1 MGLQVGQVGFKL
13 PLLPL
18 RLLLLPLLRLPP
30 GKKPQPHLGG
40 IKKAFVRHERHS
52 VNGARQ
58 GRAGQEGLLGVLGY
72 THNKE
77 DKSMQVSQMSD
88 DSFGPAPPP
97 ARWILM
103 SLTELMM
110 TIPVVAAPLAVF
122 FRTGEGAEGARVP
135 GLKPICHLITGHGA
149 QRKRC

>member
-58 GRAGQEGLLGVLGY
+58 DRTGQGRRDSSEY
-72 THNKE
+72 SDTHTTRKTNQCRCHKCQTTAL
-77 DKSMQVSQMSD
+77 DL
-88 DSFGPAPPP
+88 PPP
-97 ARWILM
+97 SRTVDIN
-103 SLTELMM
+103 
-110 TIPVVAAPLAVF
+110 VAD
-122 FRTGEGAEGARVP
+122 
-135 GLKPICHLITGHGA
+135 
-149 QRKRC
+149 